1 MARNTWTPLR
11 VAVEQVQQTAFSQGY
26 IFEPLPIQQWESIEQ
41 RVLNTFFKPSIR
53 PINFERLHNCNS
65 KIHLADWN
73 LLDKELTNFFGNEPI
88 YFAIDET
95 VNEQT
100 KWWWYQSQ
108 SNIVSVVLNDLNG
121 INEVVIC
128 NKSFTKL
135 AYLNHHDFLIFCER

>member
-1 MARNTWTPLR
+1 MKRNTWTPLR
-11 VAVEQVQQTAFSQGY
+11 ITAEQVQQALFSQGY
-26 IFEPLPIQQWESIEQ
+26 IFEPIPLQQWESIELK
-41 RVLNTFFKPSIR
+41 VLNTFFKPSTN
-53 PINFERLHNCNS
+53 PMNFERLHHFVS
-65 KIHLADWN
+65 KIHLEDWS
-73 LLDKELTNFFGNEPI
+73 LLDKEVRSFMGNEPI

-108 SNIVSVVLNDLNG
+108 INIVSIVLNDLNG